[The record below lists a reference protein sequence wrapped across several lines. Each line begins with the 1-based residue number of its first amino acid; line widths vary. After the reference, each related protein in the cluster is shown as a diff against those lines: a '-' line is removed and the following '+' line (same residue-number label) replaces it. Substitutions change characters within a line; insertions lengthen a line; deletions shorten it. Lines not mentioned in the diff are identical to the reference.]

1 MRAVASGGRGCRR
14 NLQCSRRP
22 TIYRARDLGLACQTS
37 ATGLFTGKAL
47 WGLSVQMAAYIHIQL
62 QIVEAGAVPKRII
75 TCKCNSEVLQ
85 QLPKLFNMIQDM
97 TLLGT
102 YTDRLIPAFGG
113 EKINHSIDTP
123 QIVPTCHLLGLHH
136 KRALRAWRLCALRCR
151 QAFWNAM

>member
-1 MRAVASGGRGCRR
+1 MFEKTYKIPGERLRASLP
-14 NLQCSRRP
+14 NLGNR
-22 TIYRARDLGLACQTS
+22 TIHGKSFMGLECADGS
-37 ATGLFTGKAL
+37 L
-47 WGLSVQMAAYIHIQL
+47 YHIHIQL

-85 QLPKLFNMIQDM
+85 QLPKLFAMIQDM